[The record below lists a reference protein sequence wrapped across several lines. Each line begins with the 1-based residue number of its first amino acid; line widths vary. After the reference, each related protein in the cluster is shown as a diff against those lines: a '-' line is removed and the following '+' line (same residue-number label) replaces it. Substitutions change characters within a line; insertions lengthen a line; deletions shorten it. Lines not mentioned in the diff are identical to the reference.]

1 MKLNMVI
8 AGKLVD
14 STAVT
19 EFQLHNPGYVLALK
33 NQMEEDN
40 ADIIDLSKE
49 KPSFFIDE
57 VPSRMNGRG
66 LLSN

>member
-1 MKLNMVI
+1 MKLNMFI

-19 EFQLHNPGYVLALK
+19 SFQLHNPDHVLALK
-33 NQMEEDN
+33 NQMEENN
-40 ADIIDLSKE
+40 ADIIDLSNE

-57 VPSRMNGRG
+57 VPSKMNGRE
-66 LLSN
+66 LFSN